1 MSFDSPLKY
10 SSEREQYLLLSQQLR
25 KLEDMFDLQQSD
37 HQQLLKSIED
47 LQSKIEAL
55 TEENTHLH
63 DLLSETGARSQEM
76 EAEVVSLRTLL
87 DKKEAMV
94 SRLREEIKSAT
105 FANAKSVEEHQLLQQ
120 QVISL
125 NQDQEKLLRD
135 YEVLMDQCDRVTA
148 LLDQQTTE
156 NTHLK
161 GDLDS
166 ATVKW
171 TQTQRDIE
179 AQTRRAN
186 DAEYLMTAVQTKY
199 EAAVLTIKDLKKEV
213 EVAKEMA
220 LQAQQD
226 VRRLHEAKE
235 ESQQRRKAET
245 NDLEVSI
252 TELRLLLAKKDE
264 ELQSSVIRI
273 QQLQS
278 ALQGASRSQGQVA
291 ELSKALEAKE
301 STLMAQEQDLQLLE
315 RANRDLEAE
324 NRSMQKE
331 LRAQSMEM
339 TKMAHTIDSLRHQQ
353 RALEKSEDSLKR
365 YLEKK
370 ERMLDMRA
378 QAEAELRSALESADL
393 AAKRLV

>member
-47 LQSKIEAL
+47 LQGKIETL
-55 TEENTHLH
+55 TEENAHLH
-63 DLLSETGARSQEM
+63 ELLSETGARSQEM
-76 EAEVVSLRTLL
+76 EAEVMSLRALL
-87 DKKEAMV
+87 EKKEMMV
-94 SRLREEIKSAT
+94 SRLRDEVKAAT
-105 FANAKSVEEHQLLQQ
+105 LANGKSVEEHQRLQQ

-135 YEVLMDQCDRVTA
+135 YEVLMDQCDRVTS
-148 LLDQQTTE
+148 LLDQQTAT
-156 NTHLK
+156 NTRLK
-161 GDLDS
+161 GDLDTTT
-166 ATVKW
+166 AKW

-179 AQTRRAN
+179 TQTRRAN

-199 EAAVLTIKDLKKEV
+199 EAALLTIKDLKGEV

-235 ESQQRRKAET
+235 DAHMRLKTEANE
-245 NDLEVSI
+245 LEVNV
-252 TELRLLLAKKDE
+252 TELRLLLAKKEE
-264 ELQSSVIRI
+264 ELQSCTLRI
-273 QQLQS
+273 QQLQTT
-278 ALQGASRSQGQVA
+278 LQTAGRNQAQVT
-291 ELSKALEAKE
+291 ELNKVLEAKD
-301 STLMAQEQDLQLLE
+301 SALMAQEQDLQLLE
-315 RANRDLEAE
+315 RANRDLETE
-324 NRSMQKE
+324 NRSLQKE
-331 LRAQSMEM
+331 LRTQNMEM
-339 TKMAHTIDSLRHQQ
+339 AKMAHTIDSLRHQQ
-353 RALEKSEDSLKR
+353 RALEKSEESLKR

-378 QAEAELRSALESADL
+378 QAEAELRSALQSADL

>member
-1 MSFDSPLKY
+1 MSYDSPLKY

-47 LQSKIEAL
+47 LQCKIETL
-55 TEENTHLH
+55 TEENSHLH
-63 DLLSETGARSQEM
+63 ELLSETGARSQEM
-76 EAEVVSLRTLL
+76 EAEVMSLRTVLE
-87 DKKEAMV
+87 KKESVV
-94 SRLREEIKSAT
+94 SRLRDEVKAASL
-105 FANAKSVEEHQLLQQ
+105 ANGKSVDEHQRLQQ

-135 YEVLMDQCDRVTA
+135 YEVLMDQCDRVTS
-148 LLDQQTTE
+148 LLDQQTAQ
-156 NTHLK
+156 NTRLK
-161 GDLDS
+161 GDLDT
-166 ATVKW
+166 ATAKW

-179 AQTRRAN
+179 TQTRRAN

-199 EAAVLTIKDLKKEV
+199 EAALLTIKDLKGEV

-220 LQAQQD
+220 MQAQQD

-235 ESQQRRKAET
+235 DSHQRLKTEA
-245 NDLEVSI
+245 NDLEVNV

-264 ELQSSVIRI
+264 ELQSCVLRI

-278 ALQGASRSQGQVA
+278 TLQAAARTQAQVT
-291 ELSKALEAKE
+291 ELNKVLEAKD

-315 RANRDLEAE
+315 RANRDLETE
-324 NRSMQKE
+324 NRSLQKE
-331 LRAQSMEM
+331 LRTQSSEM

-353 RALEKSEDSLKR
+353 RALEKSEESLKR

-378 QAEAELRSALESADL
+378 QAEAELRSAVQSADL